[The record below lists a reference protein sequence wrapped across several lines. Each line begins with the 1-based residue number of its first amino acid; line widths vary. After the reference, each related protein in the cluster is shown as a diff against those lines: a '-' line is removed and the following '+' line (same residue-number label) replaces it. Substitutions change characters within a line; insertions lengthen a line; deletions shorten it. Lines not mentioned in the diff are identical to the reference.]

1 MFKHYFILIFFLL
14 ATSVAAQKR
23 LSQTYD
29 AANIK
34 ELYINSNEIFEITIN
49 ARDTDQIIMHT
60 IIDGEIFASTLLNAA
75 IANNVLKITTGKT
88 PDYIPFN
95 DKLAAHKVLAI
106 ELEIIIPI
114 GLDVSIYSTL
124 ASVDTYGKLGQV
136 RIDLGRGHFKGEE
149 FRFRESGKIN
159 TISGSIYISSNLVNV
174 TAQSRNGKVDIPPTQ
189 AEGPLL
195 AIKSIHG
202 DVTVVKS
209 L

>member
-1 MFKHYFILIFFLL
+1 MNLRLSILFILVTMSLY
-14 ATSVAAQKR
+14 AQKR

-29 AANIK
+29 ATAIK
-34 ELYINSNEIFEITIN
+34 ELYIHSNEIFKIKITTGEVREITV
-49 ARDTDQIIMHT
+49 AT
-60 IIDGEIFASTLLNAA
+60 IIDGETFASTMLNTST
-75 IANNVLKITTGKT
+75 NDGVLKITTGKT

>member
-1 MFKHYFILIFFLL
+1 T
-14 ATSVAAQKR
+14 A
-23 LSQTYD
+23 
-29 AANIK
+29 IK
-34 ELYINSNEIFEITIN
+34 ELYIHSNEIFKIKITTGEVREITV
-49 ARDTDQIIMHT
+49 AT
-60 IIDGEIFASTLLNAA
+60 IIDGETFASTMLNTST
-75 IANNVLKITTGKT
+75 NDGVLKITTGKT

-95 DKLAAHKVLAI
+95 DKLAAHKVMAI

-136 RIDLGRGHFKGEE
+136 HIDLGRGHFKGEE

>member
-1 MFKHYFILIFFLL
+1 MSLY
-14 ATSVAAQKR
+14 AQKR
-23 LSQTYD
+23 LTQTYD
-29 AANIK
+29 ATAIK
-34 ELYINSNEIFEITIN
+34 ELYIHSNEIFKIKITTGEVREITV
-49 ARDTDQIIMHT
+49 AT
-60 IIDGEIFASTLLNAA
+60 IIDGETFASTLLNTFT
-75 IANNVLKITTGKT
+75 NDGVLKITTGKT

>member
-1 MFKHYFILIFFLL
+1 MSLRLSILFMLVTMSL
-14 ATSVAAQKR
+14 YAQKR
-23 LSQTYD
+23 LTQTYD
-29 AANIK
+29 ATAIK
-34 ELYINSNEIFEITIN
+34 ELYIHSNEIFKIKITTGEVREITV
-49 ARDTDQIIMHT
+49 AT
-60 IIDGEIFASTLLNAA
+60 IIDGETFASTMLNTFT
-75 IANNVLKITTGKT
+75 NDGVLKITTGKT

-95 DKLAAHKVLAI
+95 DKLAAHKVIAI
-106 ELEIIIPI
+106 ELEITIPR

-159 TISGSIYISSNLVNV
+159 TISGSIYISSDLVNV

>member
-1 MFKHYFILIFFLL
+1 MNLRLSILFILVTMSLY
-14 ATSVAAQKR
+14 AQKR
-23 LSQTYD
+23 LTQTYD
-29 AANIK
+29 STAIK
-34 ELYINSNEIFEITIN
+34 ELYIHSNEIFKIKITTGEVREITV
-49 ARDTDQIIMHT
+49 AT
-60 IIDGEIFASTLLNAA
+60 IIDGETFASTMLNTST
-75 IANNVLKITTGKT
+75 NDGVLKITTGKT

>member
-1 MFKHYFILIFFLL
+1 MNLRLSILFILVTMSLY
-14 ATSVAAQKR
+14 AQKR
-23 LSQTYD
+23 LTQTYD
-29 AANIK
+29 ATAIK
-34 ELYINSNEIFEITIN
+34 ELYINSNEIFKIKITTGEVREITV
-49 ARDTDQIIMHT
+49 AT
-60 IIDGEIFASTLLNAA
+60 IIDGETFASTLLNTST
-75 IANNVLKITTGKT
+75 NDGVLKITTGKT

-106 ELEIIIPI
+106 ELEITIPR

-159 TISGSIYISSNLVNV
+159 TISGSIYVSSNLVNV
-174 TAQSRNGKVDIPPTQ
+174 TAQSRNGKINIPPTQ
-189 AEGPLL
+189 ADGPLL
-195 AIKSIHG
+195 EIKSIHG

>member
-1 MFKHYFILIFFLL
+1 MSLRLSILFMLVTMSL
-14 ATSVAAQKR
+14 YAQKR
-23 LSQTYD
+23 LTQTYD
-29 AANIK
+29 ATAIK
-34 ELYINSNEIFEITIN
+34 ELYIHSNEIFQIKITTGEVREITV
-49 ARDTDQIIMHT
+49 AT
-60 IIDGEIFASTLLNAA
+60 IIDGETFASTMLNTST
-75 IANNVLKITTGKT
+75 NDGVLKITTGKT

-95 DKLAAHKVLAI
+95 DKLAAHKVMAI

-174 TAQSRNGKVDIPPTQ
+174 IAQSRNGKVDIPPTQ

>member
-1 MFKHYFILIFFLL
+1 MNLRLSILSILVTMSL
-14 ATSVAAQKR
+14 YAQKR
-23 LSQTYD
+23 LTQTYD
-29 AANIK
+29 ATAIK
-34 ELYINSNEIFEITIN
+34 ELYINSNEIFKIKITTGEVREITV
-49 ARDTDQIIMHT
+49 AT
-60 IIDGEIFASTLLNAA
+60 IIDGETFASTLLNTST
-75 IANNVLKITTGKT
+75 NDGVLKITTGKT

-106 ELEIIIPI
+106 ELEITIPR

-149 FRFRESGKIN
+149 FRFRESAKIN
-159 TISGSIYISSNLVNV
+159 TISGSIYVSSNLVNV
-174 TAQSRNGKVDIPPTQ
+174 TAQSRNGKINIPPFQ
-189 AEGPLL
+189 ADGPLL
-195 AIKSIHG
+195 EIKSIHG

>member
-1 MFKHYFILIFFLL
+1 MNLHISILFILASISLC
-14 ATSVAAQKR
+14 AQKR
-23 LSQTYD
+23 LTQTYE
-29 AANIK
+29 AAAIN
-34 ELYINSNEIFEITIN
+34 ELYINSNEIFKIKITTAETSDISV
-49 ARDTDQIIMHT
+49 AT
-60 IIDGEIFASTLLNAA
+60 IIDGETFASTLLNTST
-75 IANNVLKITTGKT
+75 NDGVLKITTGKT

-124 ASVDTYGKLGQV
+124 ASVDTFGKLGQV
-136 RIDLGRGHFKGEE
+136 RIDLGRGHFNGKE
-149 FRFRESGKIN
+149 FRFRESAKIN
-159 TISGSIYISSNLVNV
+159 TISGSIYVSSNLVNV
-174 TAQSRNGKVDIPPTQ
+174 SAQSRNGTIKIPPTQ

-195 AIKSIHG
+195 TIKSIHG

>member
-1 MFKHYFILIFFLL
+1 MSLRLSILFMLVTMSL
-14 ATSVAAQKR
+14 YAQKR

-29 AANIK
+29 ATAIK
-34 ELYINSNEIFEITIN
+34 ELYIHSNEIFKIKITTGEVREITV
-49 ARDTDQIIMHT
+49 AT
-60 IIDGEIFASTLLNAA
+60 IIDGETFASTMLNTST
-75 IANNVLKITTGKT
+75 NDGVLKITTGKT

-95 DKLAAHKVLAI
+95 DKLAAHKVMAI

-189 AEGPLL
+189 AKGPLL

>member
-1 MFKHYFILIFFLL
+1 MLVTMSLY
-14 ATSVAAQKR
+14 AQKR

-29 AANIK
+29 ATAIK
-34 ELYINSNEIFEITIN
+34 ELYIHSNEIFKIKITTGEVREITV
-49 ARDTDQIIMHT
+49 AT
-60 IIDGEIFASTLLNAA
+60 IIDGETFASTMLNTST
-75 IANNVLKITTGKT
+75 NDGVLKITTGKT

-95 DKLAAHKVLAI
+95 DKLAAHKVMAI

-159 TISGSIYISSNLVNV
+159 TISGSIYVSSNLVNV
-174 TAQSRNGKVDIPPTQ
+174 TVQSRNGKINIPPTQ
-189 AEGPLL
+189 ADGPLL
-195 AIKSIHG
+195 EIKSIHG

>member
-1 MFKHYFILIFFLL
+1 MLVTMSLY
-14 ATSVAAQKR
+14 AQKR
-23 LSQTYD
+23 LTQTYD
-29 AANIK
+29 ATAIK
-34 ELYINSNEIFEITIN
+34 ELYINSNEIFKIKITTGEVREITV
-49 ARDTDQIIMHT
+49 AT
-60 IIDGEIFASTLLNAA
+60 IIDGETFASTLLNTST
-75 IANNVLKITTGKT
+75 NDGVLKITTGKT

-106 ELEIIIPI
+106 ELEITIPR

-159 TISGSIYISSNLVNV
+159 TISGSIYVSSNLVNV
-174 TAQSRNGKVDIPPTQ
+174 TAQSRNGKINIPPTQ
-189 AEGPLL
+189 ADGPLL
-195 AIKSIHG
+195 EIKSIHG

>member
-1 MFKHYFILIFFLL
+1 MNLRLSILFILVTMSLY
-14 ATSVAAQKR
+14 AQKR
-23 LSQTYD
+23 LTQTYD
-29 AANIK
+29 ATAIK
-34 ELYINSNEIFEITIN
+34 ELYIHSNEIFKIKITTGEVREITV
-49 ARDTDQIIMHT
+49 AT
-60 IIDGEIFASTLLNAA
+60 IIDGETFASTLLNTFT
-75 IANNVLKITTGKT
+75 NDGVLKITTGKT

>member
-1 MFKHYFILIFFLL
+1 MSLRLSILFMLVTMSL
-14 ATSVAAQKR
+14 YAQKR

-29 AANIK
+29 ATAIK
-34 ELYINSNEIFEITIN
+34 ELYIHSNEIFKIKITTGEVREITV
-49 ARDTDQIIMHT
+49 AT
-60 IIDGEIFASTLLNAA
+60 IIDGETFASTMLNTST
-75 IANNVLKITTGKT
+75 NDGVLKITTGKT

-95 DKLAAHKVLAI
+95 DKLAAHKVMAI

-159 TISGSIYISSNLVNV
+159 TISGSIYVSSNLVNV
-174 TAQSRNGKVDIPPTQ
+174 TVQSRNGKINIPPTQ
-189 AEGPLL
+189 ADGPLL
-195 AIKSIHG
+195 EIKSIHG

>member
-1 MFKHYFILIFFLL
+1 MSLRLSILFMLVTMSL
-14 ATSVAAQKR
+14 YAQKR

-29 AANIK
+29 ATAIK
-34 ELYINSNEIFEITIN
+34 ELYIHSNEIFKIKITTGEVREITV
-49 ARDTDQIIMHT
+49 AT
-60 IIDGEIFASTLLNAA
+60 IIDGETFASTMLNTST
-75 IANNVLKITTGKT
+75 NDGVLKITTGKT
-88 PDYIPFN
+88 PDYIPYN
-95 DKLAAHKVLAI
+95 DKLAAHKVMAI
-106 ELEIIIPI
+106 ELEIIIPR

-174 TAQSRNGKVDIPPTQ
+174 TAQSRNGKIDIPPTQ

>member
-1 MFKHYFILIFFLL
+1 LNLRLSILFILVTMSLY
-14 ATSVAAQKR
+14 AQKR
-23 LSQTYD
+23 LTQTYD
-29 AANIK
+29 ATAIK
-34 ELYINSNEIFEITIN
+34 ELYINSNEIFKIKITTGEVREITV
-49 ARDTDQIIMHT
+49 AT
-60 IIDGEIFASTLLNAA
+60 IIDGETFASTLLNTST
-75 IANNVLKITTGKT
+75 NDGVLKITTGKT

-106 ELEIIIPI
+106 ELEITIPR

-159 TISGSIYISSNLVNV
+159 TISGSIYVSSNLVNV
-174 TAQSRNGKVDIPPTQ
+174 TAQSRNGKINIPPTQ
-189 AEGPLL
+189 ADGPLL
-195 AIKSIHG
+195 EIKSIHG

>member
-1 MFKHYFILIFFLL
+1 LNLRLSILFILVTMSLY
-14 ATSVAAQKR
+14 AQKR
-23 LSQTYD
+23 LTQTYD
-29 AANIK
+29 ATAIK
-34 ELYINSNEIFEITIN
+34 ELYIHSNEIFKIKITTGEVREITV
-49 ARDTDQIIMHT
+49 AT
-60 IIDGEIFASTLLNAA
+60 IIDGETFASTLLNTFT
-75 IANNVLKITTGKT
+75 NDGVLKITTGKT

>member
-1 MFKHYFILIFFLL
+1 MLVTMSLY
-14 ATSVAAQKR
+14 AQKR
-23 LSQTYD
+23 LTQTYD
-29 AANIK
+29 ATAIK
-34 ELYINSNEIFEITIN
+34 ELYINSNEIFKIKITTEEVREITV
-49 ARDTDQIIMHT
+49 AT
-60 IIDGEIFASTLLNAA
+60 IIDGETFASTLLNTST
-75 IANNVLKITTGKT
+75 NDGVLKITTGKT

-106 ELEIIIPI
+106 ELEITIPR

-136 RIDLGRGHFKGEE
+136 SIDLGRGHFKGKE

-159 TISGSIYISSNLVNV
+159 TISGSIYVSSNLVNV
-174 TAQSRNGKVDIPPTQ
+174 TAQSRNGKINIPPTQ
-189 AEGPLL
+189 ADGPLL
-195 AIKSIHG
+195 EIKSIHG

>member
-1 MFKHYFILIFFLL
+1 MNLRLSILFILVTMSLY
-14 ATSVAAQKR
+14 AQKR
-23 LSQTYD
+23 LTQTYD
-29 AANIK
+29 STAIK
-34 ELYINSNEIFEITIN
+34 ELYIHSNEIFKIKITTGEVREITV
-49 ARDTDQIIMHT
+49 AT
-60 IIDGEIFASTLLNAA
+60 IIDGETFASTMLNTST
-75 IANNVLKITTGKT
+75 NDGVLKITTGKT

-95 DKLAAHKVLAI
+95 DKLAAHKVMAI

>member
-1 MFKHYFILIFFLL
+1 MNLRISILFILASISLC
-14 ATSVAAQKR
+14 AQKR
-23 LSQTYD
+23 LTQTYE
-29 AANIK
+29 AAAIN
-34 ELYINSNEIFEITIN
+34 ELYINSNEIFKINITTAETCDISV
-49 ARDTDQIIMHT
+49 AT
-60 IIDGEIFASTLLNAA
+60 IIDGETFASTLLNTSTKDG
-75 IANNVLKITTGKT
+75 VLKITTGKT

-124 ASVDTYGKLGQV
+124 ASVDTYGKFGQV

-159 TISGSIYISSNLVNV
+159 TISGSIYVSSNLVNV
-174 TAQSRNGKVDIPPTQ
+174 TAQSRNGKINIPPTQ
-189 AEGPLL
+189 ADGPLL
-195 AIKSIHG
+195 EIKSIHG

>member
-1 MFKHYFILIFFLL
+1 MSLRLSILFMLVTMSL
-14 ATSVAAQKR
+14 YAQKR

-29 AANIK
+29 ATAIK
-34 ELYINSNEIFEITIN
+34 ELYIHSNEIFKIKITTGEVREITV
-49 ARDTDQIIMHT
+49 AT
-60 IIDGEIFASTLLNAA
+60 IIDGETFASTMLNTST
-75 IANNVLKITTGKT
+75 NDGVLKITTGKT

-95 DKLAAHKVLAI
+95 DKLAAHKVMAI

>member
-1 MFKHYFILIFFLL
+1 MSLY
-14 ATSVAAQKR
+14 AQKR

-29 AANIK
+29 ATAIK
-34 ELYINSNEIFEITIN
+34 ELYIHSNEIFKIKITTGEVREITV
-49 ARDTDQIIMHT
+49 AT
-60 IIDGEIFASTLLNAA
+60 IIDGETFASTMLNTST
-75 IANNVLKITTGKT
+75 NDGVLKITTGKT

-95 DKLAAHKVLAI
+95 DKLAAHKVMAI

-159 TISGSIYISSNLVNV
+159 TISGSIYVSSNLVNV
-174 TAQSRNGKVDIPPTQ
+174 TVQSRNGKINIPPTQ
-189 AEGPLL
+189 ADGPLL
-195 AIKSIHG
+195 EIKSIHG

>member
-1 MFKHYFILIFFLL
+1 MSLRLSILFMLVTMSL
-14 ATSVAAQKR
+14 YAQKR

-29 AANIK
+29 ATAIK
-34 ELYINSNEIFEITIN
+34 ELYIHSNEIFKIKITTGEVREITV
-49 ARDTDQIIMHT
+49 AT
-60 IIDGEIFASTLLNAA
+60 IIDGETFASTMLNTST
-75 IANNVLKITTGKT
+75 NDGVLKITTGKT

-95 DKLAAHKVLAI
+95 DKLAAHKVMAI

-159 TISGSIYISSNLVNV
+159 TISGSIYISSDLVNV

-189 AEGPLL
+189 AKGPLL

>member
-1 MFKHYFILIFFLL
+1 MSLY
-14 ATSVAAQKR
+14 AQKR
-23 LSQTYD
+23 LTQTYD
-29 AANIK
+29 STAIK
-34 ELYINSNEIFEITIN
+34 ELYIHSNEIFKIKITTGEVREITV
-49 ARDTDQIIMHT
+49 AT
-60 IIDGEIFASTLLNAA
+60 IIDGETFASTMLNTST
-75 IANNVLKITTGKT
+75 NDGVLKITTGKT

>member
-1 MFKHYFILIFFLL
+1 MLVTMSLY
-14 ATSVAAQKR
+14 AQKR

-29 AANIK
+29 ATAIK
-34 ELYINSNEIFEITIN
+34 ELYIHSNEIFKIKITTGEVREITV
-49 ARDTDQIIMHT
+49 AT
-60 IIDGEIFASTLLNAA
+60 IIDGETFASTMLNTST
-75 IANNVLKITTGKT
+75 NDGVLKITTGKT

-95 DKLAAHKVLAI
+95 DKLAAHKVMAI

-189 AEGPLL
+189 AKGPLL

>member
-1 MFKHYFILIFFLL
+1 MSLRLSILFMLVTMSL
-14 ATSVAAQKR
+14 YAQKR
-23 LSQTYD
+23 LTQTYD
-29 AANIK
+29 STAIK
-34 ELYINSNEIFEITIN
+34 ELYIHSNEIFKIKITTGEVREITV
-49 ARDTDQIIMHT
+49 AT
-60 IIDGEIFASTLLNAA
+60 IIDGETFASTMLNTST
-75 IANNVLKITTGKT
+75 NDGVLKITTGKT

-95 DKLAAHKVLAI
+95 DKLAAHKVMAI

>member
-1 MFKHYFILIFFLL
+1 MNLRLSILFILVTMSLY
-14 ATSVAAQKR
+14 AQKR
-23 LSQTYD
+23 LTQTYD
-29 AANIK
+29 ATAIK
-34 ELYINSNEIFEITIN
+34 ELYINSNEIFKIKITTGEVREITV
-49 ARDTDQIIMHT
+49 AT
-60 IIDGEIFASTLLNAA
+60 IIDGETFASTLLNTST
-75 IANNVLKITTGKT
+75 NDGVLKITTGKT

-106 ELEIIIPI
+106 ELEITIPR

-149 FRFRESGKIN
+149 FRFRESAKIN
-159 TISGSIYISSNLVNV
+159 TISGSIYVSSNLVNV
-174 TAQSRNGKVDIPPTQ
+174 TAQSRNGKINIPPTQ
-189 AEGPLL
+189 ADSPLL
-195 AIKSIHG
+195 EIKSIHG